1 MQEISESN
9 TLNEIIKNDKTKI
22 EKDIKYILDENL
34 DKFKNL
40 LKKSIGDMIND
51 KLKNFYSGNC
61 EYENILYDTKMDKV
75 IFDKAIAQINKIKQ
89 QNSNDIIS
97 KKIFSDQI
105 IQLNKMYSCNCFSII
120 KGGNNEVYKTI
131 FNEEG
136 IMHVYEPHRGELS
149 FRIYK
154 NNLSSNVLF
163 TIKYLMKSIDA
174 RDIFDKF
181 YIDYNKNPEYFIENC
196 TYFESLCKD
205 QKLEYNN
212 NLEILE
218 NEIEEV
224 KKIKQELLDQKE
236 YYEQLELTNML
247 YEKEKIDFEDE
258 KKKLYLI
265 KEKLNLMKQYI
276 EKEKDELNQ
285 LKIQKIDMDTFFN

>member
-136 IMHVYEPHRGELS
+136 IMHVYEPHRGEQR

-154 NNLSSNVLF
+154 NNLSSSVLF
-163 TIKYLMKSIDA
+163 TIKYLMGSI
-174 RDIFDKF
+174 RI
-181 YIDYNKNPEYFIENC
+181 
-196 TYFESLCKD
+196 TES
-205 QKLEYNN
+205 Q
-212 NLEILE
+212 
-218 NEIEEV
+218 
-224 KKIKQELLDQKE
+224 
-236 YYEQLELTNML
+236 
-247 YEKEKIDFEDE
+247 F
-258 KKKLYLI
+258 
-265 KEKLNLMKQYI
+265 
-276 EKEKDELNQ
+276 
-285 LKIQKIDMDTFFN
+285 